1 MVPDLLGPCRQPESQ
16 CFKKAD
22 PAGWQWQTG
31 TLLRAG
37 SPAGTGGQ
45 ALAAGEGR
53 VGRGAAPSLW
63 QGRKEGSGAAP
74 HQAPGSR
81 LSPQT
86 MFASHSQIATLGAS
100 HFAPAPHSASAEAEL
115 VYLKNTEAEEV
126 GVLLFL

>member
-1 MVPDLLGPCRQPESQ
+1 M
-16 CFKKAD
+16 
-22 PAGWQWQTG
+22 
-31 TLLRAG
+31 
-37 SPAGTGGQ
+37 
-45 ALAAGEGR
+45 
-53 VGRGAAPSLW
+53 GRGAAPSLW

-74 HQAPGSR
+74 PTKAQGAH